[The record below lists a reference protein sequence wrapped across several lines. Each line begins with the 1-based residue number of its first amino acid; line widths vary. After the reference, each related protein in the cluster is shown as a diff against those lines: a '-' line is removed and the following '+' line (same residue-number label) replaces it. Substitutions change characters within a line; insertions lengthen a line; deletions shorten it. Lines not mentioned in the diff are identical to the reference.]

1 MDRPQIEQWLIALG
15 SKAEDSPTSDWIHG
29 ACPFAPWNHES
40 GVDSNPSFGVQ
51 LGPGESKTY
60 CLACGAS
67 GKQYE
72 IMLKLQHLGLEFDF
86 HTAAELVYAAED
98 GQPLADLPE
107 PYEKQFDEKASP
119 HLYPE
124 WLADAFEPAYFE
136 QEHPMLPGGGFP
148 EEVVHPYLASRGMP
162 FEIAKKL
169 NMRYD
174 PYRLRVLFP
183 VLDWRGRLR
192 GLHGRAVC
200 LPCGGEEWEQNIPYK
215 MYPYENQTNAHI
227 WLGEQ
232 WASADEPL
240 IVAESVFDL
249 ARVLEVYQNVISPL
263 TATLSAVK
271 IARLRKASRV
281 ITLFDSDKAGD
292 RARLKLRQGLTTTS
306 IKHIELPPGTD
317 ASDHTAEEIWELIAY
332 LL

>member
-1 MDRPQIEQWLIALG
+1 MDRAQIEQWLIAIG
-15 SKAEDSPTSDWIHG
+15 SKAEESSVSDWIHG
-29 ACPFAPWNHES
+29 PCPFAPWNHAQ

-72 IMLKLQHLGLEFDF
+72 IMLKLKHLGLEFDF

-98 GQPLADLPE
+98 GQPLADLPD
-107 PYEKQFDEKASP
+107 PYEKQFDEKTSP

-124 WLADAFEPAYFE
+124 WLAEAFEPAYY
-136 QEHPMLPGGGFP
+136 QKSHTVGGGK
-148 EEVVHPYLASRGMP
+148 EYTEQVVHPYLAGRGMP
-162 FEIAKKL
+162 FYIAKQL
-169 NMRYD
+169 NMRFD

-200 LPCGGEEWEQNIPYK
+200 LPCGGDEWEQKIPYK
-215 MYPYENQTNAHI
+215 AYPYEGQTNSHI

-232 WASADEPL
+232 WASADDPL
-240 IVAESVFDL
+240 VVAESVFDL

-263 TATLSAVK
+263 TASLSAVK
-271 IARLRKASRV
+271 IQRLRKASRV
-281 ITLFDSDKAGD
+281 ITIFDSDKAGE
-292 RARLKLRQGLTTTS
+292 RARMKLKQGLPTTDVR
-306 IKHIELPPGTD
+306 HVVLPPGTD
-317 ASDHTAEEIWELIAY
+317 AGEHTADELWEALAH

>member
-1 MDRPQIEQWLIALG
+1 MNRPQIEQWLIALG
-15 SKAEDSPTSDWIHG
+15 SKAEESSISDWIHG
-29 ACPFAPWNHES
+29 ACPFAHWNHES

-98 GQPLADLPE
+98 GEPLTELPE

-124 WLADAFEPAYFE
+124 WLAEAFEPAYFKTV
-136 QEHPMLPGGGFP
+136 HTYGGGK
-148 EEVVHPYLASRGMP
+148 EYTDRAVHPYLAGRGMP
-162 FEIAKKL
+162 FEIAEKL

-174 PYRLRVLFP
+174 PHRLRVLFP

-200 LPCGGEEWEQNIPYK
+200 LPCGGDPWESKLPYK
-215 MYPYENQTNAHI
+215 MYSYENQTNAHI

-232 WASADEPL
+232 WADADTPL
-240 IVAESVFDL
+240 VVAESVFDL
-249 ARVLEVYQNVISPL
+249 ARVLEIYPNVVSPL

-281 ITLFDSDKAGD
+281 ITIFDSDKAGD
-292 RARLKLRQGLTTTS
+292 RARLKLRQGLTTTDVR
-306 IKHIELPPGTD
+306 HVELPPGTD
-317 ASDHTAEEIWELIAY
+317 AADHTADELWEAIAY

>member
-1 MDRPQIEQWLIALG
+1 MNRPQIEQWLLAIG
-15 SKAEDSPTSDWIHG
+15 SEAESSSVSDWVHG

-67 GKQYE
+67 GKQYDV
-72 IMLKLQHLGLEFDF
+72 MLKLKHLGLQFDF

-98 GQPLADLPE
+98 GGEIAELPD

-124 WLADAFEPAYFE
+124 WLAEAFEPAYF
-136 QEHPMLPGGGFP
+136 GGD
-148 EEVVHPYLASRGMP
+148 VHPYLAGRGMP
-162 FEIAKKL
+162 FGIAEQL
-169 NMRYD
+169 NMRFD
-174 PYRLRVLFP
+174 PHRLRVLFP

-200 LPCGGEEWEQNIPYK
+200 LPCGGDEWEQEIPYK
-215 MYPYENQTNAHI
+215 MYPYEGQTNAHI

-232 WASADEPL
+232 WADADTPL
-240 IVAESVFDL
+240 VVAESVFDL
-249 ARVLEVYQNVISPL
+249 ARVLEIYPNVVSPL

-281 ITLFDSDKAGD
+281 LTIFDSDKAGD
-292 RARLKLRQGLTTTS
+292 RARLKLRQVITTTDVR
-306 IKHIELPPGTD
+306 HFELPPGTD
-317 ASDHTAEEIWELIAY
+317 DADPTADETWEAIAY

>member
-1 MDRPQIEQWLIALG
+1 MNRPQIEQWLIALG
-15 SKAEDSPTSDWIHG
+15 SKAESTSTSDWIHG
-29 ACPFAPWNHES
+29 PCPFAHWNHQN

-72 IMLKLQHLGLEFDF
+72 IMLKLRYMGLEFDF
-86 HTAAELVYAAED
+86 NTAAELVYAAED
-98 GQPLADLPE
+98 GDGLPE
-107 PYEKQFDEKASP
+107 LPDPYEKQFDEKEAP

-124 WLADAFEPAYFE
+124 WLADAFEPAYFD
-136 QEHPMLPGGGFP
+136 GD
-148 EEVVHPYLASRGMP
+148 VHPYLAGRGMP

-174 PYRLRVLFP
+174 PHRLRVLFP

-200 LPCGGEEWEQNIPYK
+200 LPCGGDEWEQEIPYK
-215 MYPYENQTNAHI
+215 MYPYEGQTNAHI

-240 IVAESVFDL
+240 VVAESVFDL
-249 ARVLEVYQNVISPL
+249 ARVLEIYPNVVSPL

-271 IARLRKASRV
+271 IQRLRKASRV
-281 ITLFDSDKAGD
+281 ITLFDSDKAGE
-292 RARLKLRQGLTTTS
+292 RARLKLRQGLTTTDVR
-306 IKHIELPPGTD
+306 HVELPPGTD
-317 ASDHTAEEIWELIAY
+317 AGDHTADELREEISH

>member
-1 MDRPQIEQWLIALG
+1 MNRPQIEQWLLALG
-15 SKAEDSPTSDWIHG
+15 SKAESTSTSDWVHG
-29 ACPFAPWNHES
+29 PCPFAHWNHEK

-72 IMLKLQHLGLEFDF
+72 IMLKLRYLGLEFDF
-86 HTAAELVYAAED
+86 NTAAQLVYAAED
-98 GQPLADLPE
+98 GGEIAELPD

-124 WLADAFEPAYFE
+124 WLADAFEPAYFT
-136 QEHPMLPGGGFP
+136 QEHTLLTGGGHT
-148 EEVVHPYLASRGMP
+148 EKIVHPYLASRGMP

-174 PYRLRVLFP
+174 PHRLRVLFP
-183 VLDWRGRLR
+183 ILDWRGRLR

-200 LPCGGEEWEQNIPYK
+200 LPCGGDEWESTIPYK

-232 WASADEPL
+232 WADADTPL
-240 IVAESVFDL
+240 VVAESVFDL
-249 ARVLEVYQNVISPL
+249 ARVLEIYPNVVSPL

-281 ITLFDSDKAGD
+281 ITLFDSDKAGE
-292 RARLKLRQGLTTTS
+292 RARLKLTQGLPTTTV
-306 IKHIELPPGTD
+306 KHVVLPPGTD
-317 ASDHTAEEIWELIAY
+317 AGEHTADELWEEIHH